1 MAEEKGLLGKIW
13 YLKKIN
19 LLQGLQGA
27 QMEELATSCTMKEFA
42 KKETI
47 YSPVDDQEY
56 IYFLKK
62 GMVRIYK
69 LDPSGKEITFSLL
82 GMGESFG
89 ALSPGAEEEGGEE
102 FAQALEPTLVCF
114 IPKKRLLAMIQ
125 KNPYLNLKVSKLLG
139 LRLIEVQILLED
151 LVFKSVLQRV
161 ASLLLR
167 LYKKFG
173 KEDDIG
179 TFATSVELIQIQSN
193 LSNKKSS
200 MGVKENDISN
210 FNSINSFNNFNN
222 LDVTNPDESN
232 IRDKQDGEGINNVF

>member
-42 KKETI
+42 KKETL
-47 YSPVDDQEY
+47 YSPLDDQEY
-56 IYFLKK
+56 IYFLKR
-62 GMVRIYK
+62 GMARLYK
-69 LDPSGKEITFSLL
+69 IDPSGKEITFALL

-89 ALSPGAEEEGGEE
+89 SLSPGAREEGGEE

-114 IPKKRLLAMIQ
+114 IPKNRLLAMIE

-151 LVFKSVLQRV
+151 LAFKSVLQRV

-173 KEDDIG
+173 KEAHSKKMIALSLSHYDLSTMIG
-179 TFATSVELIQIQSN
+179 ATREATTVALDRLKNMDLIEIRR
-193 LSNKKSS
+193 KKISLQD
-200 MGVKENDISN
+200 MDGLERIKEG
-210 FNSINSFNNFNN
+210 F
-222 LDVTNPDESN
+222 
-232 IRDKQDGEGINNVF
+232 